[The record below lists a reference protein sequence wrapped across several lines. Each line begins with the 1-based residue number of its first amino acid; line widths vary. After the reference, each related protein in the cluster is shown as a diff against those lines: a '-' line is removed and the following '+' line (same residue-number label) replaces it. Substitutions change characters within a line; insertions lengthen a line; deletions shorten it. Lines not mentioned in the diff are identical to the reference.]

1 MLTRIIA
8 VYLKPV
14 LPLYAEKAMKL
25 FGETEWTWASAS
37 ETKEN
42 CALGEYEYLASR
54 IDLKQVE
61 AMIEAA
67 KVKPGESGEVSHE
80 SRASKN
86 KAPKPAADV
95 AALKSEI
102 AFADFEKLDLRVG
115 VVESCETVPKSSKLL
130 KFVLDAGALGKRVI
144 FSGIRAACP
153 DPAAMV
159 GKEVVF
165 VANLAPRK
173 MSVGVSEGMILF
185 AGEPGEN
192 GGVVS
197 PSAEAGGGTQVT

>member
-1 MLTRIIA
+1 
-8 VYLKPV
+8 
-14 LPLYAEKAMKL
+14 MKL
-25 FGETEWTWASAS
+25 FGEAEWTWASAA
-37 ETKEN
+37 EVKEN
-42 CALGEYEYLASR
+42 SPLGEYEYLASR

-67 KVKPGESGEVSHE
+67 KAKPGESGEVSHE

-86 KAPKPAADV
+86 KDKLSVQAAAAAP
-95 AALKSEI
+95 LKSEI
-102 AFADFEKLDLRVG
+102 AFDDFEKLDLRIG

-130 KFVLDAGALGKRVI
+130 KFVLDAGSLGKRTI
-144 FSGIRAACP
+144 FSGIRQAYP
-153 DPAAMV
+153 EPGKLV

-185 AGEPGEN
+185 AGEPGVS
-192 GGVVS
+192 GGALTVDGV
-197 PSAEAGGGTQVT
+197 AGGGTAAT